1 MIFRKYSVVG
11 HYARTLCADC
21 VGQNSSGWFVRADI
35 QEDWYKWVNYFEA
48 FHPDYGLVFG
58 DFEQGVFASCERTL
72 EQFIA
77 DHPYEDW
84 DYWDI

>member
-1 MIFRKYSVVG
+1 MIFRKYYVNGSD
-11 HYARTLCADC
+11 ARTLSADS
-21 VGQNSSGWFVRADI
+21 VGENSSGWFVIAAI
-35 QEDWYKWVNYFEA
+35 QEDYYKWVNYFEA

-58 DFEQGVFASCERTL
+58 DFEQGVFASCEKTL
-72 EQFIA
+72 EQFIT